1 MPAAQAVKAG
11 IPAAAARLA
20 AFRSHFRLISP
31 TTTPRTRT
39 TSLFTLAIETS
50 SKLASVALLPDGE
63 AAVQQHLDPLV
74 GSART
79 LAPAIERLLADRN
92 LRPDRLQLIA
102 VSTGPGSF
110 TGLRVGIAAMQGLA
124 VATGLRIVPVS
135 ALDALAR
142 AGRDST
148 GRVAAWMDAQ
158 RGQVFAALYGADGQ
172 PLRTPSALS
181 PVETLEAWGAE
192 VRSPQPVRF
201 IGGGAVRYAELI
213 RAELGVTAAI
223 ADSPPLAGIIGLMAA
238 EHPSQAVSPHAVIP
252 IYIRRPD
259 AELARKRNLVIE
271 RLTSEADLDAVASM
285 EAACFTNPWTR
296 EMLAGELAR
305 NPFARVYVLRL
316 PGSPV
321 AAFCACWLVVDELHI
336 NTIAVGPDYRR
347 QGLAT
352 ALMRHILGEVAREG
366 IRRATLEVRQSNEAA
381 RQLYEHLGFTV
392 AAVRPGYYTQPV
404 EDALIMWRETPP
416 TAGSG

>member
-1 MPAAQAVKAG
+1 MIV
-11 IPAAAARLA
+11 L
-20 AFRSHFRLISP
+20 SLD
-31 TTTPRTRT
+31 TTTG
-39 TSLFTLAIETS
+39 A
-50 SKLASVALLPDGE
+50 
-63 AAVQQHLDPLV
+63 
-74 GSART
+74 GSA
-79 LAPAIERLLADRN
+79 AIIDDGRIRHEQSGNGGLTHGERLPGELARVLGSAGVH
-92 LRPDRLQLIA
+92 LRDVGLLA
-102 VSTGPGSF
+102 VAAGPGSF